1 MSRAEE
7 LRMQRMSPVVKTS
20 PAVSKPAVK
29 TSPAVSKPKVNTSTL
44 AGVLEAS
51 NLARPTPPASRP
63 VSGITADTAERL
75 AQGGATPRELINRS
89 LSLPQSTPSFVS
101 TTPQPTNTGSITSSP
116 SGNLSSTTRPAA
128 GGGAAAGGA
137 AAAAAPAEPA
147 APAVNVAALLDSEIQ
162 RLLEADF
169 IGFQG
174 DRANE
179 LRRLQNLR
187 NQLFGDTETGLTGSL
202 QRQQGLDEASRRR
215 LASQRAMSGML
226 QGGAYSGLQRGV
238 GTIQR
243 ADQDFGIQEMKR
255 PFMEQTQG
263 DRLREFGLDFDP
275 NNRQFDQIEYSG
287 LVPKVKLNPETGQYE
302 YDDTGSTGRY
312 FGTDTFAGREASLRA
327 RNAALDRLR
336 QQGVTL

>member
-7 LRMQRMSPVVKTS
+7 LRMQRMSPAVRTS
-20 PAVSKPAVK
+20 PAVQPR
-29 TSPAVSKPKVNTSTL
+29 VNTSTL
-44 AGVLEAS
+44 AGVQRAS
-51 NLARPTPPASRP
+51 TPAPAPGNRP
-63 VSGITADTAERL
+63 VSGVTADTAARL
-75 AQGGATPRELINRS
+75 QQDYGYSSDQMRNRNVGLPTGAPANPPQQQSSSSSSS
-89 LSLPQSTPSFVS
+89 LSTS
-101 TTPQPTNTGSITSSP
+101 PT
-116 SGNLSSTTRPAA
+116 GNLNSVPSQSP
-128 GGGAAAGGA
+128 GGG
-137 AAAAAPAEPA
+137 AAAPAEPA

-187 NQLFGDTETGLTGSL
+187 NQLFGDAETGLTGSV
-202 QRQQGLDEASRRR
+202 QRQQGLDEVSRRR

-255 PFMEQTQG
+255 PFMEQTQS
-263 DRLREFGLDFDP
+263 DRLREFGLDFDS
-275 NNRQFDQIEYSG
+275 NGRQFNQIEYSG
-287 LVPKVKLNPETGQYE
+287 LAPKMRLNPETGQYE
-302 YDDTGSTGRY
+302 YDDTDSTGRY
-312 FGTDTFAGREASLRA
+312 FSTDNFFGREASLRA
-327 RNAALDRLR
+327 RNAAIERLAQR
-336 QQGVTL
+336 GTQI